1 MDETVL
7 LVDDDAKLRK
17 LLREYLEGY
26 GIRVLTLEDGSEVLK
41 TIRMK
46 SPDLVILDIM
56 LPQRNGL
63 DILKDIRTHH
73 SLPVIMLTAK
83 GEDADRIVGLELG
96 ADDYVP
102 KPFNPREPLIG
113 LSENRSLIRLI
124 HDLGNIYQAKVW
136 LTGTDGKS
144 IIQSFEGSIPE
155 DTSKFHQKHTRK
167 PTDNGSYHSMRRG
180 FVHYIR
186 MPVEFQKGE
195 RGSIHLLFENAKSDH
210 PEGLFALGLLAI
222 GLVIALLV
230 VPVSRRITN
239 PLNRL
244 RDSALKI
251 ADGDLAHR
259 ARVKSRDEIGELGR
273 AINHMAAH
281 LEQMI
286 RGGRELTA
294 NISHELRSPLTRIRI
309 AEELIRER
317 LDRGGLKSVE
327 GHLDDIRED
336 IEELDRLVG
345 QVLVLSKMDLRE
357 AGLIIEPVDTAGLL
371 SELLERLRG
380 AIGHKALQVQ
390 THLACDSP
398 VLGDRESLRTALSNI
413 LDNAVKFAP
422 ERGRVEIEASSEED
436 GVRVS
441 VTNTFEGLSKE
452 DLARLFD
459 PFYRAKPTQT
469 GGSGLGLAITKKII
483 ERHGGEIEATNTPEG
498 LKILIRIP
506 SRPPE

>member
-1 MDETVL
+1 MKPGKLYVKIFISFVIVLIITEILIFGLFVFTAGRSARSRIARYVNAQSAVVRQYVET
-7 LVDDDAKLRK
+7 
-17 LLREYLEGY
+17 
-26 GIRVLTLEDGSEVLK
+26 
-41 TIRMK
+41 TIR
-46 SPDLVILDIM
+46 S
-56 LPQRNGL
+56 
-63 DILKDIRTHH
+63 
-73 SLPVIMLTAK
+73 
-83 GEDADRIVGLELG
+83 
-96 ADDYVP
+96 
-102 KPFNPREPLIG
+102 EPHVG
-113 LSENRSLIRLI
+113 LSENRSLRRLI

-136 LTGTDGKS
+136 MTGADGDS
-144 IIQSFEGSIPE
+144 VIQSFEGSIPE
-155 DTSKFHQKHTRK
+155 ATSKFHQKHTPK
-167 PTDNGSYHSMRRG
+167 PFANGPYHTTRRG
-180 FVHYIR
+180 FVNYIR

-195 RGSIHLLFENAKSDH
+195 KGSIHLLFENAKGDH

-222 GLVIALLV
+222 GLVIALLL

-273 AINHMAAH
+273 AFNHMAAQ

-317 LDRGGLKSVE
+317 LDRGELQSVE

-345 QVLVLSKMDLRE
+345 QVLVLSKMDIRE
-357 AGLIIEPVDTAGLL
+357 AGLNLEPFDTAGLL
-371 SELLERLRG
+371 SELIERLRLS
-380 AIGHKALQVQ
+380 IGRKALKVQ
-390 THLACDSP
+390 THFVCDSP
-398 VLGDRESLRTALSNI
+398 VLGDREALRTALSNI

-422 ERGRVEIEASSEED
+422 ERGRVEIEAFSEED

-441 VTNTFEGLSKE
+441 VTNTFEALSME

-459 PFYRAKPTQT
+459 PFYRVKPTQA

-483 ERHGGEIEATNTPEG
+483 ERHGGEIEAGNTPEG

-506 SRPPE
+506 SRPPK

>member
-1 MDETVL
+1 MKPGKLYIKIFISFVIVLIIAEIGIFGLFVFTVGRSARSRIERYVNAQSTVVRQYVET
-7 LVDDDAKLRK
+7 A
-17 LLREYLEGY
+17 
-26 GIRVLTLEDGSEVLK
+26 IRSE
-41 TIRMK
+41 
-46 SPDLVILDIM
+46 P
-56 LPQRNGL
+56 
-63 DILKDIRTHH
+63 H
-73 SLPVIMLTAK
+73 
-83 GEDADRIVGLELG
+83 VG
-96 ADDYVP
+96 P
-102 KPFNPREPLIG
+102 
-113 LSENRSLIRLI
+113 SESRSLRRLI

-136 LTGTDGKS
+136 LTGTDGNS

-155 DTSKFHQKHTRK
+155 DTSKFRQKHPRK
-167 PTDNGSYHSMRRG
+167 PTANGPYHTIKRG

-195 RGSIHLLFENAKSDH
+195 KGSIHLLFENAKNDH
-210 PEGLFALGLLAI
+210 LEGLFALGLLSI

-244 RDSALKI
+244 RDSALRI
-251 ADGDLAHR
+251 ADGDLTHR
-259 ARVKSRDEIGELGR
+259 ARVKSRDEIGEVGR
-273 AINHMAAH
+273 AFNHMAAH

-317 LDRGGLKSVE
+317 LDRDELQSVE
-327 GHLDDIRED
+327 PHLDDIRED

-357 AGLIIEPVDTAGLL
+357 AGLNLEPFDTTGLL
-371 SELLERLRG
+371 GELLERLRLS
-380 AIGHKALQVQ
+380 IGRKALRVQ
-390 THLACDSP
+390 THFVCDSP
-398 VLGDRESLRTALSNI
+398 VLGNREALRTALSNI
-413 LDNAVKFAP
+413 LDNAVKFTP
-422 ERGRVEIEASSEED
+422 ERGRVEIETSSEED
-436 GVRVS
+436 GVRIS
-441 VTNTFEGLSKE
+441 VTNTFAALSTD

-459 PFYRAKPTQT
+459 PFYRAKPTQA

-483 ERHGGEIEATNTPEG
+483 ERHGGEIEAANTPEG
-498 LKILIRIP
+498 LKILIHIP

>member
-1 MDETVL
+1 MKPGKLYIKIFISFVIVLIITEILIFGLFVFTAGRSARSRIERYVNAQSAVVRQYVET
-7 LVDDDAKLRK
+7 
-17 LLREYLEGY
+17 
-26 GIRVLTLEDGSEVLK
+26 
-41 TIRMK
+41 TIR
-46 SPDLVILDIM
+46 S
-56 LPQRNGL
+56 
-63 DILKDIRTHH
+63 
-73 SLPVIMLTAK
+73 
-83 GEDADRIVGLELG
+83 
-96 ADDYVP
+96 
-102 KPFNPREPLIG
+102 EPHVG
-113 LSENRSLIRLI
+113 LSENRSLRRLI

-136 LTGTDGKS
+136 LTRTDGNS

-155 DTSKFHQKHTRK
+155 DTSKFHQKHTRT
-167 PTDNGSYHSMRRG
+167 PTANEPYHSIRRG

-186 MPVEFQKGE
+186 MPVEFQEGEKGN
-195 RGSIHLLFENAKSDH
+195 IHLLFENAKGDH

-251 ADGDLAHR
+251 ADGDLTHR
-259 ARVKSRDEIGELGR
+259 AKVKSRDEIGELGR
-273 AINHMAAH
+273 ALNHMAAH

-317 LDRGGLKSVE
+317 LDRGELQGVE
-327 GHLDDIRED
+327 RHLDDIRED

-345 QVLVLSKMDLRE
+345 QVLVLSKMDLCE
-357 AGLIIEPVDTAGLL
+357 AGLNLEPFDMAGLL
-371 SELLERLRG
+371 SELLERLRLS
-380 AIGHKALQVQ
+380 IRRKALKVQ
-390 THLACDSP
+390 THFVCDSP
-398 VLGDRESLRTALSNI
+398 VLGDREALRTALSNI
-413 LDNAVKFAP
+413 LDNAVKFTP

-441 VTNTFEGLSKE
+441 VTNTFEALSME
-452 DLARLFD
+452 DLALLFD
-459 PFYRAKPTQT
+459 PFYRVKPTQA

-483 ERHGGEIEATNTPEG
+483 ERHGGEIEAANTPDG

>member
-1 MDETVL
+1 MKPGKLYIKIFISFVIVLIITEIFIFGLFVFTAGRSARSRIERYVNAQSAVVRQYVET
-7 LVDDDAKLRK
+7 
-17 LLREYLEGY
+17 
-26 GIRVLTLEDGSEVLK
+26 
-41 TIRMK
+41 TIR
-46 SPDLVILDIM
+46 S
-56 LPQRNGL
+56 
-63 DILKDIRTHH
+63 
-73 SLPVIMLTAK
+73 
-83 GEDADRIVGLELG
+83 
-96 ADDYVP
+96 
-102 KPFNPREPLIG
+102 EPHVG
-113 LSENRSLIRLI
+113 LSENRALRRLI
-124 HDLGNIYQAKVW
+124 HDLGNRYQAKVW
-136 LTGTDGKS
+136 LTGTDGNS

-155 DTSKFHQKHTRK
+155 DTSKFHHKHT
-167 PTDNGSYHSMRRG
+167 PTPIANGPYHTIRRG
-180 FVHYIR
+180 FVHYLR

-195 RGSIHLLFENAKSDH
+195 KGSIHLLFENAKGDH
-210 PEGLFALGLLAI
+210 PEGLFALGLLCI

-251 ADGDLAHR
+251 ADGDLTHR

-273 AINHMAAH
+273 SFNHMAAH

-317 LDRGGLKSVE
+317 LDSGELQSVE
-327 GHLDDIRED
+327 RHLDDIRED

-357 AGLIIEPVDTAGLL
+357 AGLNLEPFDMAGLL
-371 SELLERLRG
+371 GELLERLRLT
-380 AIGHKALQVQ
+380 IDRKALKVQ
-390 THLACDSP
+390 THLVCDSP
-398 VLGDRESLRTALSNI
+398 VLGDREALRTALSNI

-422 ERGRVEIEASSEED
+422 EGGRVGIEASSEED

-441 VTNTFEGLSKE
+441 VTNTFEAISTE

-459 PFYRAKPTQT
+459 PFYRAKPTRA
-469 GGSGLGLAITKKII
+469 GGSGLGLAITKKIV
-483 ERHGGEIEATNTPEG
+483 ERHGGEIQAANTSDG
-498 LKILIRIP
+498 LKVRIRIP
-506 SRPPE
+506 SHPPE

>member
-1 MDETVL
+1 MKPGKLYIKIFISFVIVLIITEILIFGLFMFTAGRSARSRIERYVNAQSTVVRQYVETI
-7 LVDDDAKLRK
+7 
-17 LLREYLEGY
+17 
-26 GIRVLTLEDGSEVLK
+26 IRSE
-41 TIRMK
+41 
-46 SPDLVILDIM
+46 P
-56 LPQRNGL
+56 
-63 DILKDIRTHH
+63 H
-73 SLPVIMLTAK
+73 A
-83 GEDADRIVGLELG
+83 
-96 ADDYVP
+96 
-102 KPFNPREPLIG
+102 G
-113 LSENRSLIRLI
+113 LSENRSLRRLI

-136 LTGTDGKS
+136 LTGTDGNP
-144 IIQSFEGSIPE
+144 IIQSFEGSIPK
-155 DTSKFHQKHTRK
+155 DTSKIHQKHTRNS
-167 PTDNGSYHSMRRG
+167 TANGPYYTVRRG

-195 RGSIHLLFENAKSDH
+195 KGSIHLLFENAKGAH
-210 PEGLFALGLLAI
+210 PEGLFALGLLSI

-273 AINHMAAH
+273 AVNHMAAQ
-281 LEQMI
+281 LAQMI

-317 LDRGGLKSVE
+317 LDRGELKGLES
-327 GHLDDIRED
+327 HLDDIQED

-345 QVLVLSKMDLRE
+345 QVLVLSKMDLRKDRLNLE
-357 AGLIIEPVDTAGLL
+357 AVDTAGLL
-371 SELLERLRG
+371 SELLERLRLS
-380 AIGHKALQVQ
+380 IGRKALRVQ
-390 THLACDSP
+390 THLVCDSP
-398 VLGDRESLRTALSNI
+398 ISGDREALRTALSNI
-413 LDNAVKFAP
+413 LDNAIKFAP
-422 ERGRVEIEASSEED
+422 ERGRVEVEASSEED

-441 VTNTFEGLSKE
+441 VTNTFGALSTE
-452 DLARLFD
+452 DLARLFN
-459 PFYRAKPTQT
+459 PFYRVKPTQA

-498 LKILIRIP
+498 LKIRIRIP
-506 SRPPE
+506 SHPAE

>member
-1 MDETVL
+1 MKPGKLYIKIFISFVIVLIITEIVIFGLFVFTAGRSARSRIERYVNAQSTVVKQYVET
-7 LVDDDAKLRK
+7 
-17 LLREYLEGY
+17 
-26 GIRVLTLEDGSEVLK
+26 
-41 TIRMK
+41 TIR
-46 SPDLVILDIM
+46 S
-56 LPQRNGL
+56 
-63 DILKDIRTHH
+63 
-73 SLPVIMLTAK
+73 
-83 GEDADRIVGLELG
+83 
-96 ADDYVP
+96 
-102 KPFNPREPLIG
+102 EPHVG
-113 LSENRSLIRLI
+113 LSENRSLKRLI

-167 PTDNGSYHSMRRG
+167 PTSNGPYHSLRRG
-180 FVHYIR
+180 FVQYIR

-195 RGSIHLLFENAKSDH
+195 RGNIHLLFENAKGGH
-210 PEGLFALGLLAI
+210 PEGLFALGLLSI

-251 ADGDLAHR
+251 AKGDLTHR

-273 AINHMAAH
+273 AFNHMAAQ
-281 LEQMI
+281 LEQRI

-357 AGLIIEPVDTAGLL
+357 AGLNLEPFDTAGLL
-371 SELLERLRG
+371 SELVERLRLS
-380 AIGHKALQVQ
+380 IGRKALKVQ
-390 THLACDSP
+390 THLVCDSP
-398 VLGDRESLRTALSNI
+398 ILGDREALRTALSNI

-422 ERGRVEIEASSEED
+422 ERGLVEIEASSEED
-436 GVRVS
+436 GVKVS
-441 VTNTFEGLSKE
+441 VTNTFEALSTE
-452 DLARLFD
+452 DIARLFD
-459 PFYRAKPTQT
+459 PFYRVKPTQA

-483 ERHGGEIEATNTPEG
+483 ERHGGEIEAANTPEG
-498 LKILIRIP
+498 LKILISIP
-506 SRPPE
+506 SHPPE

>member
-1 MDETVL
+1 MGNRIYVCGGVMKPGKLYIKIFISFVVVL
-7 LVDDDAKLRK
+7 IITEIVIFGLFMFTAGRSARSKIARYVNAQSIVVRQYVD
-17 LLREYLEGY
+17 
-26 GIRVLTLEDGSEVLK
+26 T
-41 TIRMK
+41 TIR
-46 SPDLVILDIM
+46 S
-56 LPQRNGL
+56 
-63 DILKDIRTHH
+63 
-73 SLPVIMLTAK
+73 
-83 GEDADRIVGLELG
+83 
-96 ADDYVP
+96 
-102 KPFNPREPLIG
+102 EPHVG
-113 LSENRSLIRLI
+113 LSENRSLRRLI

-136 LTGTDGKS
+136 LTGTDGNPL
-144 IIQSFEGSIPE
+144 IQSFEGSIPK
-155 DTSKFHQKHTRK
+155 DTSKFCQKDTRK
-167 PTDNGSYHSMRRG
+167 PIANGPFYTIRRG
-180 FVHYIR
+180 FVQYIR

-195 RGSIHLLFENAKSDH
+195 RGSIHLLFENARGDH

-251 ADGDLAHR
+251 AEGDLKHR

-273 AINHMAAH
+273 AFNHMAAQ
-281 LEQMI
+281 LERMI

-317 LDRGGLKSVE
+317 LDRGEREGVE
-327 GHLDDIRED
+327 SYLDDIRED

-357 AGLIIEPVDTAGLL
+357 ARLRPEPVDTTGLI
-371 SELLERLRG
+371 SELLERLRLS
-380 AIGHKALQVQ
+380 IGRKALKVQ
-390 THLACDSP
+390 THLVCDSP
-398 VLGDRESLRTALSNI
+398 VLGDREALRTALSNI
-413 LDNAVKFAP
+413 LDNAIKFAP
-422 ERGRVEIEASSEED
+422 ERGRVEIEAFSEED
-436 GVRVS
+436 GVKVS
-441 VTNTFEGLSKE
+441 VMNTFEALSTE

-459 PFYRAKPTQT
+459 PFYRVKPTQA

-483 ERHGGEIEATNTPEG
+483 ERHGGEIEAANTPEG

-506 SRPPE
+506 SHPPE

>member
-1 MDETVL
+1 MGNGIYVCGGIVKPGKLYIKIFISFIIVLIITEIVIFGLFVFTAGRSARSRIDRYVNAQSTV
-7 LVDDDAKLRK
+7 VRQYV
-17 LLREYLEGY
+17 EM
-26 GIRVLTLEDGSEVLK
+26 
-41 TIRMK
+41 TIR
-46 SPDLVILDIM
+46 S
-56 LPQRNGL
+56 
-63 DILKDIRTHH
+63 
-73 SLPVIMLTAK
+73 
-83 GEDADRIVGLELG
+83 
-96 ADDYVP
+96 
-102 KPFNPREPLIG
+102 EPHVG
-113 LSENRSLIRLI
+113 LSENKVLGRLI

-155 DTSKFHQKHTRK
+155 DPSKFLQRHTRK
-167 PTDNGSYHSMRRG
+167 PTGNGPYHSIRRG
-180 FVHYIR
+180 FVQYIR

-195 RGSIHLLFENAKSDH
+195 RGSIHLLFENPKGDH

-251 ADGDLAHR
+251 AEGDLTHR

-273 AINHMAAH
+273 AFNHMAAQ
-281 LEQMI
+281 LEQRI

-317 LDRGGLKSVE
+317 LDSGEFKGVGSY
-327 GHLDDIRED
+327 LDDIRED

-357 AGLIIEPVDTAGLL
+357 AGLNLEPFEPAGLL
-371 SELLERLRG
+371 GELVERLRLS
-380 AIGHKALQVQ
+380 IGRKALEVQ
-390 THLACDSP
+390 THLVCDSP
-398 VLGDRESLRTALSNI
+398 ILGDREALRTAFSNI
-413 LDNAVKFAP
+413 LDNAIKFAP
-422 ERGRVEIEASSEED
+422 EKGRVEIEASSEDD
-436 GVRVS
+436 GVRIS
-441 VTNTFEGLSKE
+441 VTNTFEALSSE
-452 DLARLFD
+452 DIARLFD
-459 PFYRAKPTQT
+459 PFYRVKPTRA

>member
-1 MDETVL
+1 MGNRVYVCGGGMKPGKLYIKIFISFVIVLIITEIVIFGLFVFTAGRSARSRIGRYVNAQSTVVRQYMET
-7 LVDDDAKLRK
+7 
-17 LLREYLEGY
+17 
-26 GIRVLTLEDGSEVLK
+26 
-41 TIRMK
+41 TIR
-46 SPDLVILDIM
+46 S
-56 LPQRNGL
+56 
-63 DILKDIRTHH
+63 
-73 SLPVIMLTAK
+73 
-83 GEDADRIVGLELG
+83 
-96 ADDYVP
+96 
-102 KPFNPREPLIG
+102 EPHVG
-113 LSENRSLIRLI
+113 LSENRSLRKLI

-136 LTGTDGKS
+136 LTGTDGNP
-144 IIQSFEGSIPE
+144 IIQSFEGSIPK
-155 DTSKFHQKHTRK
+155 DTSKFHQKHPRK
-167 PTDNGSYHSMRRG
+167 PTANGPYHSIRRG

-186 MPVEFQKGE
+186 MPVEFQEGE
-195 RGSIHLLFENAKSDH
+195 RGSIHLLFENAKGDH

-222 GLVIALLV
+222 GLVIAILV
-230 VPVSRRITN
+230 VPVSRRITT

-251 ADGDLAHR
+251 ADGNLAHR
-259 ARVKSRDEIGELGR
+259 ATVKSRDEIGELGR
-273 AINHMAAH
+273 AFNHMAAQ
-281 LEQMI
+281 LERMI

-317 LDRGGLKSVE
+317 LDRGELQSVE
-327 GHLDDIRED
+327 SHLNDIRED

-357 AGLIIEPVDTAGLL
+357 AGLNLEPFDTAGLL
-371 SELLERLRG
+371 SELLERLRLS
-380 AIGHKALQVQ
+380 IGRKALKVQ
-390 THLACDSP
+390 INLVCDSP
-398 VLGDRESLRTALSNI
+398 VLGDREALRTAISNI

-436 GVRVS
+436 GVRIS
-441 VTNTFEGLSKE
+441 VTNTFEALSTE

-459 PFYRAKPTQT
+459 PFYRVKPTQA

-483 ERHGGEIEATNTPEG
+483 ERHGGQIEATNTPEG